1 MLIQMEDYRQRRR
14 NGETTAVQPRQLLRN
29 SAPLALA
36 ALELQPDLELQP
48 ECLRQLIATRS
59 MQMPWPTVAAPQPDE
74 LRLWYAEATLV

>member
-14 NGETTAVQPRQLLRN
+14 NSEITAVQPRRLLRN

-36 ALELQPDLELQP
+36 ALELQP
-48 ECLRQLIATRS
+48 ECLTHLIAMRS
-59 MQMPWPTVAAPQPDE
+59 MQMPWPTVAIPQPDE